1 MADVGSVVTLNV
13 SSALLSV
20 GAGRT
25 YLVPI
30 EEAELFFA
38 GEAATKS
45 HPDLSEQDDLF
56 FKLSVRLTLGSVP
69 DEILNGAEDAIGV
82 LKFKSHG
89 RELMSSRVYVGQR
102 QFDVMNELISQA
114 PLSGEV
120 TTVLTTT
127 TPISNQ
133 IDWQR
138 LFIKGLEVRRSY
150 DWEKTDG

>member
-1 MADVGSVVTLNV
+1 MADLGSVVTLNV

-20 GAGRT
+20 GAGKT
-25 YLVPI
+25 DLVPI

-45 HPDLSEQDDLF
+45 HLDMSEQDDLF
-56 FKLSVRLTLGSVP
+56 FKLNVRLTLGPVP
-69 DEILNGAEDAIGV
+69 DEVLNEVKDAIG
-82 LKFKSHG
+82 LLMFKSHSQ
-89 RELMSSRVYVGQR
+89 ELMSSRIYVGQR
-102 QFDVMNELISQA
+102 QFDVMNELISRA

-138 LFIKGLEVRRSY
+138 LLIKGLEVRRSY
-150 DWEKTDG
+150 DWEKIDG